1 MKELVLKKQ
10 NELEQIYSSV
20 HMDADGD
27 LQRQMLI
34 DLIDSGLFPFIFLK
48 LCFLSKF
55 PRYLHKMIILLYS
68 SW

>member
-34 DLIDSGLFPFIFLK
+34 DLIDSGLFPFILLK
-48 LCFLSKF
+48 LCFLLKF